1 MFCEIFSPSW
11 HVLETFQGKYENN
24 FPLFILLNIFLQ
36 SLYNPDKQRF
46 FAELPRLFTRS
57 PKKFLDKIFISIR
70 VRRKIPTLFLKK
82 HGKTIPRRYQ
92 QLVRY
97 SYNIAGKTLSFSLE
111 MLINT
116 KWTKNQY
123 MKLSD
128 LSNYQMLYQIV
139 WFISQFSLVFSYK
152 ILKMFLQ

>member
-11 HVLETFQGKYENN
+11 RVLETFQGKYENN
-24 FPLFILLNIFLQ
+24 SLLFILLNIFLQ
-36 SLYNPDKQRF
+36 SWYNPEKQRF
-46 FAELPRLFTRS
+46 FAELPRLCKWS

-70 VRRKIPTLFLKK
+70 VGRKIPTLFLRK
-82 HGKTIPRRYQ
+82 HGKTISRRYQ

-116 KWTKNQY
+116 EWTKKCSVINVT
-123 MKLSD
+123 KNS
-128 LSNYQMLYQIV
+128 
-139 WFISQFSLVFSYK
+139 
-152 ILKMFLQ
+152 ILDAPVIL

>member
-24 FPLFILLNIFLQ
+24 SPLFILLNIFLQ
-36 SLYNPDKQRF
+36 SLYNPEKQRF
-46 FAELPRLFTRS
+46 FAELPRLCTRS
-57 PKKFLDKIFISIR
+57 PKKFLDKIFISIS
-70 VRRKIPTLFLKK
+70 VGRKIPTLFLRK

-92 QLVRY
+92 QLIRY

-116 KWTKNQY
+116 EWTKKCY
-123 MKLSD
+123 IILRD
-128 LSNYQMLYQIV
+128 LFPNFP
-139 WFISQFSLVFSYK
+139 WCFFIKFWNCFYGTVLCSLGSS
-152 ILKMFLQ
+152 

>member
-1 MFCEIFSPSW
+1 MWNFQPMLTCFGNITRKIWKQFSLVYTIEHIP
-11 HVLETFQGKYENN
+11 
-24 FPLFILLNIFLQ
+24 
-36 SLYNPDKQRF
+36 LYNPEKQRF
-46 FAELPRLFTRS
+46 FAEFPRLFTRS
-57 PKKFLDKIFISIR
+57 PKTFLDKIFISIR

-116 KWTKNQY
+116 EWTKKCY
-123 MKLSD
+123 IKLWD
-128 LSNYQMLYQIV
+128 LFPNFLWYF
-139 WFISQFSLVFSYK
+139 FIKFWKCFYITVLCSLGSS
-152 ILKMFLQ
+152 

>member
-24 FPLFILLNIFLQ
+24 SPLFILLNIFLQ
-36 SLYNPDKQRF
+36 SLYNPEKQRF
-46 FAELPRLFTRS
+46 FAELPRLCTRS
-57 PKKFLDKIFISIR
+57 PKKFLDKIFISIS
-70 VRRKIPTLFLKK
+70 VGRKIPTLFLRK

-92 QLVRY
+92 QLIRY

-116 KWTKNQY
+116 EWTKKCY
-123 MKLSD
+123 IKLWD
-128 LSNYQMLYQIV
+128 LFPNFLWYFLIKFWKCFYSKVLC
-139 WFISQFSLVFSYK
+139 SLGGS
-152 ILKMFLQ
+152 

>member
-24 FPLFILLNIFLQ
+24 SPLFILLNIFLQ
-36 SLYNPDKQRF
+36 SLYNPEKQRF
-46 FAELPRLFTRS
+46 FAELPRLCTRS
-57 PKKFLDKIFISIR
+57 PKKFLDKIFISIS
-70 VRRKIPTLFLKK
+70 VGRKIPTLFLRK

-92 QLVRY
+92 QLIRY

-116 KWTKNQY
+116 EWTKKCY
-123 MKLSD
+123 ILLRD
-128 LSNYQMLYQIV
+128 LFPNFPWYF
-139 WFISQFSLVFSYK
+139 FIKFWNCFYGTVLCSLGSR
-152 ILKMFLQ
+152 